1 MLRGKLHG
9 KSDRP
14 ALSAVSFL
22 KAHYM
27 CGIASGVNYNFTEIY
42 GFFMYADQPENIDE
56 ICGGKRGTAEFF
68 LCDDEALVRRDGS
81 AELFQNGNAE
91 EINFA
96 EIH

>member
-1 MLRGKLHG
+1 
-9 KSDRP
+9 
-14 ALSAVSFL
+14 
-22 KAHYM
+22 
-27 CGIASGVNYNFTEIY
+27 
-42 GFFMYADQPENIDE
+42 MYVDQPENIDE

>member
-1 MLRGKLHG
+1 MGKAIG
-9 KSDRP
+9 R
-14 ALSAVSFL
+14 LSRRYLFS
-22 KAHYM
+22 KHII

-42 GFFMYADQPENIDE
+42 GFFMYADQPDNIDE